1 MAEEI
6 DFENRPNWHFE
17 AKPLSSGSR
26 DGHVT
31 RDGRDLLVVWD
42 SPLVALS
49 SGPNSSTLRP
59 FVTE

>member
-6 DFENRPNWHFE
+6 DFEYRPNWHFE
-17 AKPLSSGSR
+17 AKPLSSWSR
-26 DGHVT
+26 GGHVP
-31 RDGRDLLVVWD
+31 RDGRDLLVVRD

-49 SGPNSSTLRP
+49 SGTNSSTLRP